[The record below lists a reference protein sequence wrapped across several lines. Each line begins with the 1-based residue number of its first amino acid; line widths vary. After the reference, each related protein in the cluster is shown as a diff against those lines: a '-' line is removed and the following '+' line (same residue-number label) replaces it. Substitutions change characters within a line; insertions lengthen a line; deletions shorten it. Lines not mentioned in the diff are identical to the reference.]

1 MLGFNRWHLLRTVA
15 AILCVAGV
23 AWLALVYLIPAPPAK
38 ITVATS
44 LQGDHYQVL
53 GTRYQGILSNSS
65 VELELRPTEGAK
77 ENLRLLNDPN
87 SGVQAAF
94 MQGGLSN
101 SRLSPDLLSLGRIDY
116 QIFWLFYPKGET
128 ITDLTQLKG
137 KRIALGPTDS
147 GDRAVCEK
155 ILAAAGVNYDNA
167 TLLYVPSKDAAKAL
181 DDGTVDAVFLNL
193 PIDSPILQSLL
204 ASPQYRLMSFS
215 EAEALTRIFS
225 YLVRLLLPR
234 GAIDLDRKVPATD
247 IDLVSTTNVV
257 LVRKDV
263 HPTVI
268 DVLARAIVEAHS
280 RPGLFQKVGD
290 FPTQTDPEFTIAQS
304 ARDFYKNG
312 PSVLNQYLP
321 FWMTS
326 YAQRVLAVVV
336 AAIAI
341 VLPLFNYTPKL
352 YLWFIRERVRRLY
365 RRLRVVDKEL
375 TMELSPS
382 AAQTIRIEIDS
393 IARAAAVVPMRNSE
407 LFFGLITHIDRTRTQ
422 LGQRSPVETDR
433 SAENP
438 SGVEPRWES
447 AGVGSH

>member
-15 AILCVAGV
+15 ALVCVAGIV
-23 AWLALVYLIPAPPAK
+23 WLALVYLIPTPPSK
-38 ITVATS
+38 IVVAAS
-44 LQGDHYQVL
+44 LPGDHYEAL
-53 GTRYQGILSNSS
+53 GTRYQGILSGSS
-65 VELELRPTEGAK
+65 IQLELQTTDGAK
-77 ENLRLLNDPN
+77 ENLRLLSDPK
-87 SGVQAAF
+87 SGIQAGF

-116 QIFWLFYPKGET
+116 QIFWLFYPTGET

-137 KRIALGPTDS
+137 KRIALGPIDS
-147 GDRAVCEK
+147 GDRAVCER
-155 ILAAAGVNYDNA
+155 ILAAAGVNYDNT
-167 TLLYVPSKDAAKAL
+167 TLLYVPSKDAARAL
-181 DDGTVDAVFLNL
+181 DDGVVDAVFLNL
-193 PIDSPILQSLL
+193 PLDSPILQALL

-215 EAEALTRIFS
+215 EAEALTRIFP
-225 YLVRLLLPR
+225 YLVRLMLPR
-234 GAIDLDRKVPATD
+234 GAINLDRKIPVTD

-257 LVRKDV
+257 LVHKDV

-268 DVLARAIVEAHS
+268 DLLARAIVEAHS

-290 FPTQTDPEFTIAQS
+290 FPTQTDPEFPIAQS

-326 YAQRVLAVVV
+326 YAQRVIAVVV

-341 VLPLFNYTPKL
+341 VVPVFNYAPKV

-365 RRLRVVDKEL
+365 RRLRLVDKEL
-375 TMELSPS
+375 TTELSPS
-382 AAQTIRIEIDS
+382 AARAVQIEIDS

-407 LFFGLITHIDRTRTQ
+407 LFFGLLTHIDRTRAQ
-422 LGQRSPVETDR
+422 LNQRLEG
-433 SAENP
+433 ALAANK
-438 SGVEPRWES
+438 
-447 AGVGSH
+447 